1 MILSAMNYDTLKSL
15 GEEYLGDASEE
26 GVTKSNMFNEYMGN
40 TGTVASAMVIKDF
53 IMQKK
58 FNNDRDGGRV
68 LTSMPFSIRRPSKQL
83 VEEYEK
89 LLNWQGILNLFQFME
104 NDLFFFKNW
113 YATTLQK

>member
-1 MILSAMNYDTLKSL
+1 MNYDTLKSL

-104 NDLFFFKNW
+104 NDLFFFKN
-113 YATTLQK
+113 